1 MIVPAPVKHIKM
13 KVKVLQRFRD
23 KHDKVTRYEVGTE
36 HVFDDERANDL
47 ITRGLAEA
55 VVEQPNEDVDAKG
68 DEVITEAKEPGM
80 KVVKTT
86 EKEPEKEPAAKE
98 PTAKE
103 PAAKEPATKEPA
115 AKEPAAKEPAAKGP
129 AAKEPATKE
138 PEQETKKPEVK
149 ESETKGS

>member
-1 MIVPAPVKHIKM
+1 M

-86 EKEPEKEPAAKE
+86 
-98 PTAKE
+98 
-103 PAAKEPATKEPA
+103 

-138 PEQETKKPEVK
+138 P
-149 ESETKGS
+149 